1 MPASGSDAGWFRSQQ
16 EVRRPEPQLRPR
28 SANCWPS
35 LVWAWVVLESRREM
49 MSTSHIQTLR
59 AMLREEK
66 GVILP
71 GAPNALAARIIADLG
86 FKVVYLTGAGLTNM
100 HLGLPDLGFM
110 DLSQVADHVMAI
122 RCVIDLPLIVDI
134 DTGFGNAINVT
145 HTVRILEQA
154 GASAIQIED
163 QHAPKRC
170 GHFDGK
176 ELIPLEEMVGKVR
189 AAVDTRRQ
197 DLVVIARTDACAVE
211 GFEAAIE
218 RASRYIEA
226 GADVTFVE
234 APESLEDLKAV
245 PHRLKAPQMLNMV
258 LGGKTP
264 IVGAAAA
271 AEMGFALVLYANAA
285 LQAAVQG
292 MQTTLKA
299 LKHAGV
305 LDERTVTSFPG
316 RERLVDKQAFDRME
330 ARYAPR

>member
-1 MPASGSDAGWFRSQQ
+1 
-16 EVRRPEPQLRPR
+16 
-28 SANCWPS
+28 
-35 LVWAWVVLESRREM
+35 

-86 FKVVYLTGAGLTNM
+86 FKAVYLTGAGLTNM

-134 DTGFGNAINVT
+134 DTGFGNAVNVT

-197 DLVVIARTDACAVE
+197 DLVVHAPMHVPSKASRRQLSGPVATSRRARTSHS
-211 GFEAAIE
+211 
-218 RASRYIEA
+218 SR
-226 GADVTFVE
+226 
-234 APESLEDLKAV
+234 LLKAS
-245 PHRLKAPQMLNMV
+245 K
-258 LGGKTP
+258 
-264 IVGAAAA
+264 
-271 AEMGFALVLYANAA
+271 
-285 LQAAVQG
+285 
-292 MQTTLKA
+292 TLKRSPVA
-299 LKHAGV
+299 
-305 LDERTVTSFPG
+305 
-316 RERLVDKQAFDRME
+316 
-330 ARYAPR
+330 

>member
-1 MPASGSDAGWFRSQQ
+1 MPPA
-16 EVRRPEPQLRPR
+16 
-28 SANCWPS
+28 
-35 LVWAWVVLESRREM
+35 
-49 MSTSHIQTLR
+49 HIQALRTL
-59 AMLREEK
+59 LQQEK
-66 GVILP
+66 GVLTP

-86 FKVVYLTGAGLTNM
+86 FKAVYLTGAGLTNM

-110 DLSQVADHVMAI
+110 NLSQTAEHVMAI
-122 RCVIDLPLIVDI
+122 RGVIDLPLIVDA
-134 DTGFGNAINVT
+134 DTGFGNAVNVV
-145 HTVRILEQA
+145 HTIRTLEQA

-170 GHFDGK
+170 GHFSGK
-176 ELIPLEEMVGKVR
+176 ELISVEEMVGKVR

-245 PHRLKAPQMLNMV
+245 PRLLKAPQLLNMV

-264 IVGAAAA
+264 IVDAKTA
-271 AEMGFALVLYANAA
+271 AEMGFSLVLYANAA
-285 LQAAVQG
+285 LQGAVHG
-292 MQTTLKA
+292 MQTALSA
-299 LKHAGV
+299 LKQTGV
-305 LDERTVTSFPG
+305 LDERAVTSFAE
-316 RERLVDKQAFDRME
+316 RQRLVDKPAYDALE
-330 ARYAPR
+330 IRYAAT